1 MALFTSISTPQLSVS
16 VSIHRGGRPLQNR
29 GRLLYPLASLSSS
42 PSSSSSSPSHE
53 SKASSPTKEST
64 VLSSTTTSSSEPFV
78 VEPSRPPDSNLNYA
92 LANPTGSSVFRFMKG
107 AESNIERVYCLF
119 TTLFILLVFFF
130 QLNSTKKE
138 RKKENLS

>member
-42 PSSSSSSPSHE
+42 PSPSSE

-64 VLSSTTTSSSEPFV
+64 ILSSTTTSSSKPFV
-78 VEPSRPPDSNLNYA
+78 VETSRPPDSNLNYA
-92 LANPTGSSVFRFMKG
+92 IANPIGSPIFRFVKG
-107 AESNIERVYCLF
+107 AESNIERTIFDFRFLALLAVGGSLAGSLLCFLNVLSLTLLF
-119 TTLFILLVFFF
+119 
-130 QLNSTKKE
+130 
-138 RKKENLS
+138 